1 MRALSVT
8 KQGGVAEVELLGPGK
23 GNAMGP
29 DFWAECP
36 GVFRDLDKDDDVRAV
51 IVRGS
56 GKHFSFGL
64 DLMGMM
70 EQLAP
75 HLMGSPSAKQRTKL
89 LDYIAELQAS
99 TNAVAE
105 CRKPVI
111 AAVHGYCI
119 GAGLDLIAA
128 CDVRLASVD
137 AKFSIR
143 EVKLAIVADL
153 GSLHRLPAIIG
164 EGATRDLAFTGRDVD
179 AAEAL
184 QMRLVGRVL
193 PDADALLATARAMAA
208 DIAKNPPLTVQ
219 GIKRVMNQAVAGR
232 VRDGLEHVA
241 TWNSAFLASKDLAE
255 AMAAFMEKRA
265 PNFTGE

>member
-1 MRALSVT
+1 MIPPMRALSVT

-111 AAVHGYCI
+111 AAVHGACI
-119 GAGLDLIAA
+119 GGGVDLISA
-128 CDVRLASVD
+128 CDVRLASQD
-137 AKFSIR
+137 AYFSIR
-143 EVKLAIVADL
+143 EVKVGMVA
-153 GSLHRLPAIIG
+153 GSHPSFVL
-164 EGATRDLAFTGRDVD
+164 FFFVD
-179 AAEAL
+179 F
-184 QMRLVGRVL
+184 VGRSWN
-193 PDADALLATARAMAA
+193 AATNLQDHERF
-208 DIAKNPPLTVQ
+208 KC
-219 GIKRVMNQAVAGR
+219 KS
-232 VRDGLEHVA
+232 DGVFWRRFRFSLF
-241 TWNSAFLASKDLAE
+241 SLFS
-255 AMAAFMEKRA
+255 FSS
-265 PNFTGE
+265 